1 MKLKKAKRV
10 QREIKEETL
19 QTVALKHH
27 EFENMPQ
34 IEEPEHTSK
43 VAMSKE
49 VGDGKLEK
57 RKKSTKVK
65 GKKLSTDTDRSEDVD
80 ETDEV
85 TEATEVTT
93 DTPTQQTKEPES
105 IAKIQVTTKW

>member
-1 MKLKKAKRV
+1 
-10 QREIKEETL
+10 
-19 QTVALKHH
+19 
-27 EFENMPQ
+27 
-34 IEEPEHTSK
+34 
-43 VAMSKE
+43 MSKE

-85 TEATEVTT
+85 THACRLSFRNSFEICMALQILYFSFKPLTFWLGT
-93 DTPTQQTKEPES
+93 
-105 IAKIQVTTKW
+105 